1 MIIDIVLSLP
11 SKSMSLQSKKN
22 ESLFFPHHLLREAF
36 IVMWEHIVEIIWR
49 KAINLSVH
57 GTMATY
63 RKVNVQYLLW
73 ICVHTF
79 WLRGSY
85 TLYDFLI
92 TCNKFLW
99 CTLDKFVMSVKY
111 QIFIWTM
118 QLYHCHGE
126 SNSVDSK
133 FIAFL
138 AWQTQEVLYIMWQ
151 CLSYRAET
159 SLPRTLYIIITSPP
173 RWKCSRNTI
182 QSAQVY

>member
-1 MIIDIVLSLP
+1 M
-11 SKSMSLQSKKN
+11 
-22 ESLFFPHHLLREAF
+22 
-36 IVMWEHIVEIIWR
+36 VMWEHIVEIIWR

-57 GTMATY
+57 GTMAIY

-118 QLYHCHGE
+118 HLYHCHGE
-126 SNSVDSK
+126 SNSVDSM

-138 AWQTQEVLYIMWQ
+138 AWQTWEVLYIMWQ

-159 SLPRTLYIIITSPP
+159 SLPRTLYIIITSTPQ
-173 RWKCSRNTI
+173 WKCSRNTI